1 MITLKIKCHQCGKF
15 NAVEFE
21 SVAQFDA
28 NADAIARCKCGGL
41 RTMADVR
48 ILRDER
54 WQSERIAKA
63 PPAKLALGED

>member
-1 MITLKIKCHQCGKF
+1 MISLKLKCHQCGKF

-54 WQSERIAKA
+54 WQSERVAEA